1 MMINEQLQHKIDF
14 KTKPLGALGKLEK
27 IALQIGS
34 IQNTLSPQLIKPNI
48 MVFAGDHGIANEG
61 VSAYPQ
67 EVTFQMVMN
76 FLQGGAAINVFAA
89 QNGIDLKVVDAGV
102 NFDFE
107 TNEKLIDLKIG
118 KGTKSFLADKAMS
131 EIQIMEC
138 IIAPNYHI
146 KKLHEE
152 GCNIIGFG
160 EMGIGNTSAAT
171 MLMSNFCKLPIE
183 QCVGRGTG
191 LNDEQLNKKIEILKR
206 AKDFHGE
213 ITDPMQALQAF
224 GGFEIAQICYAMQ
237 KAFECNMII
246 LVDGFIASAAF
257 LVAYKSNPA
266 ILDNAIFCHLSDEHG
281 HQNLL
286 NYLGVEPLLKL
297 GMRLGEGTGCAVA
310 YPIIKSAVEF
320 LNGMASFESAGVST
334 ISDC

>member
-1 MMINEQLQHKIDF
+1 MITEALQHKIDF
-14 KTKPLGALGKLEK
+14 KTKPIGALGILEK
-27 IALQIGS
+27 IALQIGT
-34 IQNTLSPQLIKPNI
+34 IQNTLSPQLTKPTI

-89 QNGIDLKVVDAGV
+89 QHNIDIKVVDAGV

-107 TNEKLIDLKIG
+107 INEKLIDLKIG

-131 EIQIMEC
+131 ETELEKCFVEAEKIVTDIY
-138 IIAPNYHI
+138 ND
-146 KKLHEE
+146 
-152 GCNIIGFG
+152 GCNVIGFG

-171 MLMSNFCKLPIE
+171 MLMSSICNLPVE
-183 QCVGRGTG
+183 KCVGRGTG
-191 LNDEQLNKKIEILKR
+191 LNDEQLNKKVEILNR
-206 AKDFHGE
+206 AKSFHGNISE
-213 ITDPMQALQAF
+213 AKEVLMTY
-224 GGFEIAQICYAMQ
+224 GGFEIAQICAAMLEA
-237 KAFECNMII
+237 KKNNMLI
-246 LVDGFIASAAF
+246 LVDGFIATSAF
-257 LVAYKSNPA
+257 LVAHKLNPS
-266 ILDNAIFCHLSDEHG
+266 IIDNAIFCHLSDEHG

-310 YPIIKSAVEF
+310 YPLIVSAIKF
-320 LNGMASFESAGVST
+320 LNEMASFESAGVSNKE
-334 ISDC
+334 

>member
-34 IQNTLSPQLIKPNI
+34 IQNTLSPQLIKPTI

-76 FLQGGAAINVFAA
+76 FLQGGAAINVFAT

-131 EIQIMEC
+131 ETQIMEC

-171 MLMSNFCKLPIE
+171 MIMSNFCNLPIE

-191 LNDEQLNKKIEILKR
+191 LNDEQLNKKIAILQN

-237 KAFECNMII
+237 KAFDYNMII

-266 ILDNAIFCHLSDEHG
+266 ILGNSIFCHLSDEHG

-310 YPIIKSAVEF
+310 YPVIKSAVEF

-334 ISDC
+334 ISD